1 MLAAL
6 LLPVLVTGDAQPP
19 ANAVSLMEPRVQY
32 RPNVASATSSPW
44 VDANGWKIIRS
55 PGRTFVYRVKGEATG
70 LAAAESFAYGAASFI
85 FADAPGAVSFAKMLA
100 FLKTIPAVD
109 LSPVADFGV
118 IDDGSDLTGETL
130 NLLTRMN
137 LLYKLEKNPDRGFRV
152 NVQLGMKE
160 YPKEDAR
167 NPSILA
173 HKIRSQIGDD
183 HRSLRVYG
191 SEIVIGRLLDG
202 PGQGRVFLLNYG
214 KPTLGLRVRVM
225 GAYPKGESRV
235 FGLAAAKLVDWT
247 QDGQATEFT
256 IPELRTLAVIDLSK
270 K

>member
-6 LLPVLVTGDAQPP
+6 LLPVLVTGDSQPP
-19 ANAVSLMEPRVQY
+19 ASAVNLMEPRVQY

-44 VDANGWKIIRS
+44 VDANGWKIMRS
-55 PGRTFVYRVKGEATG
+55 PGRTFIYHVKSEAAG

-85 FADAPGAVSFAKMLA
+85 SADAAGANAFGKMLA
-100 FLKTIPAVD
+100 FLKTIPSVD
-109 LSPVADFGV
+109 LNPVADFGV

-137 LLYKLEKNPDRGFRV
+137 LLYKLEKNPDRAFHV
-152 NVQLGMKE
+152 NVQLGTKE

-167 NPSILA
+167 NPSLLA
-173 HKIRSQIGDD
+173 HKIRSQIGDE
-183 HRSLRVYG
+183 HRSLRIYG
-191 SEIVIGRLLDG
+191 SEIVIGRLLEG

-214 KPTLGLRVRVM
+214 KPALGLRVRVR
-225 GAYPKGESRV
+225 GAYPKGESHV
-235 FGLAAAKLVDWT
+235 FGLSDAKLVDWT

-256 IPELRTLAVIDLSK
+256 VPELRTFAVIDLSK